1 MRSRSR
7 VRTVLSFVALAMLLS
22 ACGARPPESL
32 TVEVLEQHAHDP
44 QAFTQGLLYD
54 AGAFYESTGLVG
66 RSSLREVDPTSGE
79 IVRIRSLP
87 SDLFAEGLALVGE
100 RLYQLTWRAGT
111 VFVWDRATFNPI
123 GSFTYEG
130 EGWGLCYDG
139 TDLYMSDGSASLTV
153 RDPTDFRVTRTVAVR
168 DGTRP
173 VKSLNEL
180 ECVGDSIYANVW
192 LTDEIVRVDKR
203 TGRVTAR
210 IDASPLRR
218 AMPDLKDPDA
228 VLNGIARG
236 SDADTLWLT
245 GKLWPQMFK
254 VRLVPR

>member
-1 MRSRSR
+1 MRTLLSC
-7 VRTVLSFVALAMLLS
+7 VGLVLMLS
-22 ACGARPPESL
+22 ACGAQPPESL
-32 TVEVLEQHAHDP
+32 TVEVLEQHPHDP
-44 QAFTQGLLYD
+44 QAFTQGLLYH
-54 AGAFYESTGLVG
+54 GRVFYESTGLVG
-66 RSSLREVDPTSGE
+66 RSSLREVDPASGDV
-79 IVRIRSLP
+79 VRARALS
-87 SDLFAEGLALVGE
+87 SNLFAEGLALVGD

-123 GSFTYEG
+123 GSFTYDG

-153 RDPTDFRVTRTVAVR
+153 RDPTDFSVTRSFGVH
-168 DGTRP
+168 DGNQP
-173 VKSLNEL
+173 VKALNEL

-192 LTDEIVRVDKR
+192 LTDEIVRIDKR

-236 SDADTLWLT
+236 SASDTLWLT
-245 GKLWPQMFK
+245 GKLWPQMFE